1 MSSKKTISI
10 NPDLF
15 KVGKK
20 KNNTANKSVK
30 RGRKPK
36 PRSDLIKPNT
46 LKKNLLQRI
55 KDHQKRE
62 SVRETEERAKQ
73 NAEEIA
79 QEMEKDKDFSRDFK
93 ETLLYLD
100 QLSKNKRE
108 RKKNRKSRM
117 RQHQSHGGASA
128 GSGISNSYSSNSS
141 NVTNRNIPQSTSS
154 NEHMTISTEL
164 PNTLR
169 TEHAPGVFHNKTM
182 KIAPAPPYGVLKG
195 GTKPLYREWKNK
207 TMKRAS
213 FSTPNHSVQTARP
226 IETPRVEVT
235 QPSHS
240 GGSFSGGSFPEST
253 QNLFS
258 SQMVNETPG
267 ISQSTEKQNNKTR
280 FEKLEELRE
289 QVKQK
294 EREKDEIKVKCKKR
308 TFKKRY
314 KLGKQKGG
322 TGKVIGVLVSNT
334 QTRKKVQ
341 KDHQLLKKKS
351 SEEIKTFLRNKGLL
365 KVGSDAPIDVLRQM
379 YESCMLTG
387 EVKNTGKGVFIDNY
401 LAEITDRLQKEET
414 EKQEKKAE
422 EQRKNSNESEKEL
435 EL

>member
-1 MSSKKTISI
+1 
-10 NPDLF
+10 
-15 KVGKK
+15 
-20 KNNTANKSVK
+20 
-30 RGRKPK
+30 
-36 PRSDLIKPNT
+36 
-46 LKKNLLQRI
+46 
-55 KDHQKRE
+55 
-62 SVRETEERAKQ
+62 
-73 NAEEIA
+73 
-79 QEMEKDKDFSRDFK
+79 
-93 ETLLYLD
+93 
-100 QLSKNKRE
+100 
-108 RKKNRKSRM
+108 M
-117 RQHQSHGGASA
+117 RQHQSREGASA
-128 GSGISNSYSSNSS
+128 GSGISSNYSSNSS
-141 NVTNRNIPQSTSS
+141 NVRNTNHMQSAIV
-154 NEHMTISTEL
+154 NQNMTVSTEL
-164 PNTLR
+164 PSTLR
-169 TEHAPGVFHNKTM
+169 TDRAPGVFHNKTM

-213 FSTPNHSVQTARP
+213 FSTPNQSAEFMHSAERP
-226 IETPRVEVT
+226 HAQIRQSADSVSNPIQSV
-235 QPSHS
+235 
-240 GGSFSGGSFPEST
+240 GSFPVSAP
-253 QNLFS
+253 NVFP
-258 SQMVNETPG
+258 SQMVDDTSG
-267 ISQSTEKQNNKTR
+267 ISQQVENRNSKTR

-294 EREKDEIKVKCKKR
+294 EKEKDEIKVKCKKR

-322 TGKVIGVLVSNT
+322 TGKVVGVLVSNQ

-351 SEEIKTFLRNKGLL
+351 SDEIKTFLRNKGML

-422 EQRKNSNESEKEL
+422 ELRKKSGDSEKEL